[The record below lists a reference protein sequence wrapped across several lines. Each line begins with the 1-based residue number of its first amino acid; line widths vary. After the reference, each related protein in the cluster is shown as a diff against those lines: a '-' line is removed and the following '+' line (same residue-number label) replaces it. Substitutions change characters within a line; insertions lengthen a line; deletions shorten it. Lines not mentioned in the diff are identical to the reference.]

1 MRIKLNNGITVEIN
15 PNTKLYSDSIWTQR
29 GVKSVLKYSICRH
42 DRKFNISLVHALIFN
57 AYHAIMIDDGDEV
70 IREFHC
76 TREERQKRIRHF
88 RYLRMKS
95 KKE

>member
-1 MRIKLNNGITVEIN
+1 MKIKLNNGIIVEIS
-15 PNTKLYSDSIWTQR
+15 PDTHLYSDSIWTQR
-29 GVKSVLKYSICRH
+29 SIKSILKCSACCH
-42 DRKFNISLVHALIFN
+42 DRKYNTSLVHALIFQ
-57 AYHAIMIDDGDEV
+57 AYHAIMIGNGNGI

-76 TREERQKRIRHF
+76 TREERQKRIRHL

>member
-1 MRIKLNNGITVEIN
+1 MQIKLNNGIIVEIN
-15 PNTKLYSDSIWTQR
+15 PGTKLYSDSIWAES
-29 GVKSVLKYSICRH
+29 GIKSILSYVNRCY
-42 DRKFNISLVHALIFN
+42 DRKFYISLVHAFVFHS
-57 AYHAIMIDDGDEV
+57 YYAIMIDNGNGI

-76 TREERQKRIRHF
+76 TREERQKRIRHL